1 MIRERY
7 KRFALLMYDAAER
20 GLLLIFSAVL
30 GLIIANSNLQ
40 QLYNSYLEANLS
52 FGLGRFSL
60 EMTTQNFINKFCMA
74 LFFLL
79 VGIEIKR
86 EMLVGHLSTMQQ
98 RLLPFIAAFCGVI
111 IPALI
116 YSSFNYQSEIGM
128 RGWAIPTATDIP
140 FALGMLALV
149 GKGLPASLRIFMTAV
164 AIIDDLLAVLIIA
177 FFYTANLEF
186 SYLPSLGVVCAT
198 LICLNLLHI
207 NNNFIYLLLGVF
219 IWFFLYKIGISPSIA
234 GVILAAFIPL
244 YSKGSKTSCMD
255 RMEKL
260 LLPWV
265 LFLIL
270 PIFAFANCGISL
282 FDLSIERDLLSS
294 ITIGTILG
302 LFVGKQAGIFIPT
315 YLLIR
320 LKFVPM
326 LAGANLKQLY
336 AVTVLCGIGFTM
348 SLFISIM
355 AFANQPAESYLVQA
369 KLGVM
374 LGSLFSVT
382 YAAILIKLFKK
393 KTA

>member
-20 GLLLIFSAVL
+20 GLLLIFSALLALV
-30 GLIIANSNLQ
+30 IANSSLQ
-40 QLYNSYLEANLS
+40 QLYHSYLESSIS
-52 FGLGRFSL
+52 FGLKGIHL
-60 EMTTQNFINKFCMA
+60 DMTIQNFINKFCMA

-86 EMLVGHLSTMQQ
+86 EMLIGHLSTIQQ
-98 RLLPFIAAFCGVI
+98 RTLPFIAAFCGVV

-128 RGWAIPTATDIP
+128 RGWAIPAATDIP

-149 GKGLPASLRIFMTAV
+149 GKGLPVSLRIFMTAV

-177 FFYTANLEF
+177 FFYTSNLDF
-186 SYLPSLGVVCAT
+186 SYLPSLGVVC
-198 LICLNLLHI
+198 LILISLNFLYI
-207 NNNFIYLLLGVF
+207 NNNFIYLFLGIFV
-219 IWFFLYKIGISPSIA
+219 WFFLYKIGISPSIA

-244 YSKGSKTSCMD
+244 HSKGGKTSCMD

-270 PIFAFANCGISL
+270 PVFAFANCGISL
-282 FDLSIERDLLSS
+282 FDLSLERDLLSS
-294 ITIGTILG
+294 ITVGIILG
-302 LFVGKQAGIFIPT
+302 LFIGKQAGIFIPT

-320 LKFVPM
+320 LRFIPM
-326 LAGANLKQLY
+326 LVGANLKQLY

-355 AFANQPAESYLVQA
+355 AFTNQPTAIYLVQA

-374 LGSLFSVT
+374 LGSLFSVI

-393 KTA
+393 KIT